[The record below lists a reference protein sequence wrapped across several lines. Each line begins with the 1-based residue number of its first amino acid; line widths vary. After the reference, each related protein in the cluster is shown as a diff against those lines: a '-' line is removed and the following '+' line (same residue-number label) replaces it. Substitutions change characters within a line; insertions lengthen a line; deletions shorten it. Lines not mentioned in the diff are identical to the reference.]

1 MGVLDQVPA
10 HPGDAPQQ
18 AWNERGSQLRSQV
31 KRTFNRR
38 FAAVRTKRDNAT
50 RLSHEANTK

>member
-18 AWNERGSQLRSQV
+18 AWNERGSHLGSQV
-31 KRTFNRR
+31 KRTISRR
-38 FAAVRTKRDNAT
+38 FVAVGTNVT
-50 RLSHEANTK
+50 MRLD

>member
-38 FAAVRTKRDNAT
+38 FAAVRTNVT
-50 RLSHEANTK
+50 MRLIEP